1 MSQPSQPEEGEWTA
15 EELWPETPEE
25 RAKRE
30 AEASAYLQWYN
41 PILDE
46 CLGLSRKE
54 SVILQSRS
62 LLGKRI
68 ISAKKQLKGLVDQ
81 DGWAGKLGSFMHQLA
96 TDLHLGQSTLY
107 YCVAFAK
114 KFETFEDF
122 GRESFDIKRVSQ
134 RQDLVMND
142 GRFQPLETPAKVLGK
157 ELTWKEVCRFV
168 VPKKKAK
175 SRKANAG
182 QADSGLSLPSIE
194 PTSPSAMASPGVY
207 VPLTEETERLLKAL
221 AAKAGKNAAR
231 YVADLLEELIPQ
243 LSKAV

>member
-1 MSQPSQPEEGEWTA
+1 MSQTSQPEEEESTA
-15 EELWPETPEE
+15 EQLWPETPEE

-30 AEASAYLQWYN
+30 AEEKAYLQWYN

-46 CLGLSRKE
+46 CLRLSRKE
-54 SVILQSRS
+54 SVILQSRFR
-62 LLGKRI
+62 LGKRI

-81 DGWAGKLGSFMHQLA
+81 NGWAGKLGSFMQQLA
-96 TDLHLGQSTLY
+96 ADLHLGQSTLY

-114 KFETFEDF
+114 KFDAFEDF
-122 GRESFDIKRVSQ
+122 GREAFDIRRVSQ
-134 RQDLVMND
+134 RRDLVMDD
-142 GRFQPLETPAKVLGK
+142 GRFQPLETPVKVLGK
-157 ELTWKEVCRFV
+157 ELTWKEVCHFV

-175 SRKANAG
+175 SRRAKSN
-182 QADSGLSLPSIE
+182 QADFDLSLPPVE
-194 PTSPSAMASPGVY
+194 PTSPSAAASPGVY

-243 LSKAV
+243 MSKAV